1 MDLSPGQRSAVFA
14 LIVVVLAVL
23 GYFLVAPALTRSHAA
38 ARAATSPSATPP
50 AAASAPPAAVPP
62 AAVPAVTAPAAAAGG
77 VNIYSWLPFTRQ
89 DLATAASVTVQV
101 SVDYN
106 TYTYTETAA
115 GYVAKMGGLITGQL
129 AGTLQ
134 AGYQTPGV
142 ASLRASQRQVSTGTA
157 AIVSIR
163 AFGPSSLTFIVNAG
177 QRLVTASGTT
187 SGSTAYAVT
196 VTGAGSSWQ
205 VSDIEL
211 QDAGNS

>member
-1 MDLSPGQRSAVFA
+1 MDLSPGQRNAVFA
-14 LIVVVLAVL
+14 LIVVVLATL
-23 GYFLVAPALTRSHAA
+23 GYFLVAPALTRSHTPAQ
-38 ARAATSPSATPP
+38 AATSPTATPP
-50 AAASAPPAAVPP
+50 AVTSAPPAAVP
-62 AAVPAVTAPAAAAGG
+62 AITAPAAAAGG
-77 VNIYSWLPFTRQ
+77 VNIYSWLPFTAQ
-89 DLATAASVTVQV
+89 DLATAASVAVQV

-129 AGTLQ
+129 AATLQ
-134 AGYQTPGV
+134 TGYQTPGV
-142 ASLRASQRQVSTGTA
+142 AKLRTTQKQVSTGTA
-157 AIVSIR
+157 AITSIR

-177 QRLVTASGTT
+177 QRLATVNGTT
-187 SGSTAYAVT
+187 SGSTQYAVT

>member
-23 GYFLVAPALTRSHAA
+23 GYVLVAPALTRSHAGA
-38 ARAATSPSATPP
+38 QAATSPTATPS
-50 AAASAPPAAVPP
+50 AVTSAPPAVVPT
-62 AAVPAVTAPAAAAGG
+62 VTAPAVAAGG
-77 VNIYSWLPFTRQ
+77 VNIYSWLPFTQQ
-89 DLATAASVTVQV
+89 DLATAASVAVQV
-101 SVDYN
+101 SIDYN
-106 TYTYTETAA
+106 TYTYTETGA

-129 AGTLQ
+129 AATLQ

-142 ASLRASQRQVSTGTA
+142 ASLRTSQEQVSTGTA

-177 QRLVTASGTT
+177 QRLVTTNGTT

>member
-23 GYFLVAPALTRSHAA
+23 GYFLVAPALTRSHAS
-38 ARAATSPSATPP
+38 ARAAASPSATPP
-50 AAASAPPAAVPP
+50 AVTSAPPSS
-62 AAVPAVTAPAAAAGG
+62 VPAVTAPAAAAGG
-77 VNIYSWLPFTRQ
+77 VNIYSWLPFTQQ
-89 DLATAASVTVQV
+89 DLATAASAAVQV
-101 SVDYN
+101 SIDYN
-106 TYTYTETAA
+106 TYTYTETGA

-129 AGTLQ
+129 AATLQ

-142 ASLRASQRQVSTGTA
+142 ASLRTSQEQVSTGTA

-177 QRLVTASGTT
+177 QRLVTTNGTT

>member
-1 MDLSPGQRSAVFA
+1 MDLSPGQRNAVFA

-23 GYFLVAPALTRSHAA
+23 GYFLVAPALTRSHSPAQ
-38 ARAATSPSATPP
+38 AATSPSATSPSVTPP
-50 AAASAPPAAVPP
+50 AATSTPPAS
-62 AAVPAVTAPAAAAGG
+62 VPAITAPAAAAGG
-77 VNIYSWLPFTRQ
+77 VNIYSWLPFTAQ
-89 DLATAASVTVQV
+89 DLATAASVAVQF
-101 SVDYN
+101 SIDYN

-115 GYVAKMGGLITGQL
+115 GYVAKMGGLVTGQL
-129 AGTLQ
+129 AATLQ

-142 ASLRASQRQVSTGTA
+142 ANLRTSQKQVSTGTA

-177 QRLVTASGTT
+177 QRLVTVNGTT
-187 SGSTAYAVT
+187 SGSTQYAVT